1 MIIENLQDAVTVAR
15 HAQGDKDAQLIQL
28 LEAMA
33 KRIRDLEV
41 RLDRLSDLTVGDTE
55 NALSFPDK
63 VLEVIEVRS
72 GTIRTALGITDE
84 DDRDDS
90 DFERRVIDAIDE
102 RSYSVFCAIE
112 AEIDS
117 KLESFSEGHAFAEA
131 VTEAVKDTIAATV
144 EELIDDHIS
153 TDFVGTD
160 AEDVVRKGLR
170 SIL

>member
-33 KRIRDLEV
+33 KRICQLEV

-55 NALSFPDK
+55 NALSFADK
-63 VLEVIEVRS
+63 VLEVLDVRS
-72 GTIRTALGITDE
+72 GTARAALGIRDE

-90 DFERRVIDAIDE
+90 DFERRVIEAVEE
-102 RSYSVFCAIE
+102 RSGSIYSAIE
-112 AEIDS
+112 AEIEN
-117 KLESFSEGHAFAEA
+117 KLEDWSSSYAFQCA
-131 VTEAVKDTIAATV
+131 V
-144 EELIDDHIS
+144 EEAIA
-153 TDFVGTD
+153 GE
-160 AEDVVRKGLR
+160 AEEIVRKGLR